1 MSGWFPFAFVFSSLS
16 ILLVAAVLDYVGGAL
31 HPALLLPGTA
41 RQEEAPQQ
49 RCVGM
54 ELVTLEVFW
63 QRSFSCP
70 PYSSVLS
77 CTRGGWV
84 STWQRLAVFLL
95 GACGLYSGHGEEA
108 CAACG
113 SWLRVLCLPRLSP
126 IVPKYDLTKVVSCW
140 YSTGSYSMI
149 NLQNMVLL
157 PKAPFSSSLIKRK
170 EPGDFCKSSLTQ
182 TIKIILEVY

>member
-1 MSGWFPFAFVFSSLS
+1 MSGWFPFAFVFSNLS

-31 HPALLLPGTA
+31 YPALLLQGTA

-77 CTRGGWV
+77 CTRGG
-84 STWQRLAVFLL
+84 
-95 GACGLYSGHGEEA
+95 
-108 CAACG
+108 
-113 SWLRVLCLPRLSP
+113 
-126 IVPKYDLTKVVSCW
+126 
-140 YSTGSYSMI
+140 
-149 NLQNMVLL
+149 
-157 PKAPFSSSLIKRK
+157 
-170 EPGDFCKSSLTQ
+170 
-182 TIKIILEVY
+182 